1 MVRALTVSE
10 QQDLRPFMAVLRAY
24 GLSHHV
30 TEESGS
36 LVIWAPDEAH
46 ARMIVSAYERW
57 QQGALELP
65 ELPAAPDTKLLPVK
79 SLLQGFLGALWLAP
93 VTVLLI
99 IACLVVAVLSDMG
112 ANVIAVRLLF
122 FPEVDLGASFP
133 VAALFSGLDSAGDYL
148 RTLTPALLHFG
159 PVHLVFN
166 TLWLWFFG
174 RMMEPVLGIKAYLAV
189 MVLTAFFANVAQY
202 LWSGTSNFGGMSGVV
217 YGQVGF
223 VWMWQ
228 SLRPNTSLRLPLP
241 MIMVFLVA
249 LVLMEVLASSMIA
262 SAAHLGGLLSGML
275 LGLTMAMM
283 FTWFGKNRGNNGR

>member
-166 TLWLWFFG
+166 TLWLWFFWPHDGAGTWHQGVSGSHDSDRIFCQCCAISLVRHVQFRWHVRCCLWTG
-174 RMMEPVLGIKAYLAV
+174 RFCVDVAKFAAKYIAAPATADDHGISGGAGV
-189 MVLTAFFANVAQY
+189 DGSISFFNDC
-202 LWSGTSNFGGMSGVV
+202 
-217 YGQVGF
+217 
-223 VWMWQ
+223 
-228 SLRPNTSLRLPLP
+228 
-241 MIMVFLVA
+241 
-249 LVLMEVLASSMIA
+249 
-262 SAAHLGGLLSGML
+262 LSGSS
-275 LGLTMAMM
+275 GRFIVRYAV
-283 FTWFGKNRGNNGR
+283 GINDGNDVYVVW

>member
-10 QQDLRPFMAVLRAY
+10 QQDLRPFMAVLRACR
-24 GLSHHV
+24 LSHHV

-46 ARMIVSAYERW
+46 AKMIVSAYEQW

-65 ELPAAPDTKLLPVK
+65 ALPSAPDTKLLPVK
-79 SLLQGFLGALWLAP
+79 SLLQGFLDALWLAP
-93 VTVLLI
+93 ITVLLI
-99 IACLVVAVLSDMG
+99 IACLLVAVLSNMG
-112 ANVIAVRLLF
+112 ADAMAVRMLF
-122 FPEVDLGASFP
+122 FPELDQSAGSP
-133 VAALFSGLDSAGDYL
+133 VAALFSGLNSAGDWL

-166 TLWLWFFG
+166 MLWLWFFG
-174 RMMEPVLGIKAYLAV
+174 RMMEPVLGVKTFLAV
-189 MVLTAFFANVAQY
+189 ITLTAFFSNVAQY

-228 SLRPNTSLRLPLP
+228 SVRPHTSMRLPLP
-241 MIMVFLVA
+241 MIMVFLVG
-249 LVLMEVLASSMIA
+249 LVLMEVFASSMIA

-283 FTWFGKNRGNNGR
+283 FTWLGKNRGTNGR